1 MIRAAELTV
10 MTAAI
15 NRLAFSTFA
24 TSSTCLR
31 AVWPTRGGQQAAN
44 KILGG
49 MESTETIRSKN
60 TQIIK

>member
-10 MTAAI
+10 MTAAAI

-31 AVWPTRGGQQAAN
+31 AVWPTRGGQQAN
-44 KILGG
+44 KIHGG